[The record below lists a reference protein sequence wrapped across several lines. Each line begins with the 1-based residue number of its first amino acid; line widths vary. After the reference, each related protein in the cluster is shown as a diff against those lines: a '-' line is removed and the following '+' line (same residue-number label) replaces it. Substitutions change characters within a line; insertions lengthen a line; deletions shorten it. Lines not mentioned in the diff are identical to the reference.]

1 MSLLRIKCSFVRLSD
16 QIPMKI
22 PRFIFPFVLLFI
34 SVSCEEESNLVMEPI
49 VYTNAPCDDCP
60 EVSIEYPRVIEDTKI
75 GRAVNTGIEEEIISL
90 LTFSDSLEVTDI
102 NEAVNSFTM
111 GYTELKSVYPDE
123 TVPWEARI
131 KAAVSFENKRV
142 LSVRLDSYLFTG
154 GAHGYTSTNFLN
166 FDIEKGEKINT
177 QELFQDLLAF
187 RSYAEEAFR
196 KQENIP
202 ADAPINSTGFMFELD
217 SFYLPANIG
226 LTPNG
231 ILLLYNQYEVASY
244 ADGQIQLTIPFREAK
259 QFITPGMKL

>member
-1 MSLLRIKCSFVRLSD
+1 
-16 QIPMKI
+16 
-22 PRFIFPFVLLFI
+22 
-34 SVSCEEESNLVMEPI
+34 MEPV

-75 GRAVNTGIEEEIISL
+75 ARAVNRGIEEEIIGL
-90 LTFSDSLEVTDI
+90 LTFSDSLEVSDI
-102 NEAVNSFTM
+102 NEAVNSFSL
-111 GYTELKSVYPDE
+111 GYSELKSVYPDE

-131 KAAVSFENKRV
+131 KAEVSFENHRV

-177 QELFQDLLAF
+177 QELFRDLLAF
-187 RSYAEEAFR
+187 RSYAESAFR
-196 KQENIP
+196 EQENIP

>member
-1 MSLLRIKCSFVRLSD
+1 MKFSRLTFIPLL
-16 QIPMKI
+16 
-22 PRFIFPFVLLFI
+22 LLVI
-34 SVSCEEESNLVMEPI
+34 ISCEEESNLVMEPI

-75 GRAVNTGIEEEIISL
+75 GRAVNAGITEEIIGL

-131 KAAVSFENKRV
+131 RAEVSFENHRI

-166 FDIEKGEKINT
+166 FDVQKGEKINT
-177 QELFQDLLAF
+177 QELFRDLLAF

-226 LTPNG
+226 LTPKG

-244 ADGQIQLTIPFREAK
+244 ADGQIQLTIPFKEAK